1 MQAQLTKCLKVIA
14 LALVLAFPA
23 TSWSNT
29 STIDETPSAL
39 AMTGDAFFVRPVML
53 VTTVIGTA
61 IFVVSSPFAALGGN
75 IGESFEQLVQKPFE
89 TTFVRCLGCT
99 VNGRKVSTTVKQV
112 DQPKQE
118 APSAE

>member
-1 MQAQLTKCLKVIA
+1 MQSQFAKCLKVIT

-23 TSWSNT
+23 VGWSSTNT
-29 STIDETPSAL
+29 IEETPSAL

-53 VTTVIGTA
+53 VTTVIGTV
-61 IFVVSSPFAALGGN
+61 IFIVSSPFAALGGN
-75 IGESFEQLVQKPFE
+75 IGESFEQLVEKPFE

-118 APSAE
+118 AASDE

>member
-1 MQAQLTKCLKVIA
+1 MQSQFAKCLKVIT

-23 TSWSNT
+23 IGWSNT
-29 STIDETPSAL
+29 NTIEEKPSAL

-53 VTTVIGTA
+53 VTTVIGTV
-61 IFVVSSPFAALGGN
+61 IFIVSSPFSALGGN
-75 IGESFEQLVQKPFE
+75 IGESFEQLVEKPFE

-112 DQPKQE
+112 DQPKDTTSE
-118 APSAE
+118 

>member
-1 MQAQLTKCLKVIA
+1 
-14 LALVLAFPA
+14 LAFPA
-23 TSWSNT
+23 TGWSSTNT
-29 STIDETPSAL
+29 IEETPSAL

-53 VTTVIGTA
+53 VTTVIGTV
-61 IFVVSSPFAALGGN
+61 IFIVSSPFAALGGN
-75 IGESFEQLVQKPFE
+75 IGESFEQLVGKPFE

-118 APSAE
+118 AASAE

>member
-1 MQAQLTKCLKVIA
+1 MQSQLTKCLKVIT

-23 TSWSNT
+23 TGWSDT

-61 IFVVSSPFAALGGN
+61 IFIVSSPFAALGGN
-75 IGESFEQLVQKPFE
+75 IGESFEQLVANPFE

-112 DQPKQE
+112 DQPKK
-118 APSAE
+118 ATGSAE

>member
-1 MQAQLTKCLKVIA
+1 MRSQFSKCLKVIT

-23 TSWSNT
+23 TGWSNT
-29 STIDETPSAL
+29 IEETPSAL

-53 VTTVIGTA
+53 GVTVIGTA
-61 IFVVSSPFAALGGN
+61 IFIISSPFAALGGN
-75 IGESFEQLVQKPFE
+75 IGDSFEQLVEKPFE

-112 DQPKQE
+112 DQPKQDSS
-118 APSAE
+118 SAE

>member
-1 MQAQLTKCLKVIA
+1 MQSKFITCLKVIT
-14 LALVLAFPA
+14 LALVLAFP
-23 TSWSNT
+23 
-29 STIDETPSAL
+29 TIGWTDTGTVEETPSAL

-61 IFVVSSPFAALGGN
+61 IFIVSSPFAALGGN
-75 IGESFEQLVQKPFE
+75 IGESFEQLVEGPFK

-112 DQPKQE
+112 EQPKQ
-118 APSAE
+118 AVTAE

>member
-1 MQAQLTKCLKVIA
+1 M
-14 LALVLAFPA
+14 LALILAFPA

-29 STIDETPSAL
+29 VEETPSAL

-61 IFVVSSPFAALGGN
+61 IFIVSSPFSALGGN
-75 IGESFEQLVQKPFE
+75 VGESFEQLVETPFK

-112 DQPKQE
+112 KQDTE
-118 APSAE
+118 SAE

>member
-1 MQAQLTKCLKVIA
+1 MQLQLTKCLKVIA

-23 TSWSNT
+23 TGWSST
-29 STIDETPSAL
+29 STVDETPSAL

-53 VTTVIGTA
+53 VTTVIGTV
-61 IFVVSSPFAALGGN
+61 IFLVSSPFAALGGN
-75 IGESFEQLVQKPFE
+75 IGESFEQLVEGPFK

-112 DQPKQE
+112 DQPKE
-118 APSAE
+118 AAAE

>member
-1 MQAQLTKCLKVIA
+1 MRSQFSKCLKIIG

-29 STIDETPSAL
+29 IEETPSAL

-53 VTTVIGTA
+53 VTTVIGSA
-61 IFVVSSPFAALGGN
+61 IFIVSSPFAALGGN
-75 IGESFEQLVQKPFE
+75 IGESFEQLVEKPFE
-89 TTFVRCLGCT
+89 TTFIRCLGCT

-112 DQPKQE
+112 DQPKQTSS
-118 APSAE
+118 SAE

>member
-1 MQAQLTKCLKVIA
+1 MQSQLTKCLKVIT

-23 TSWSNT
+23 TAWSNT
-29 STIDETPSAL
+29 VEETPSAL

-61 IFVVSSPFAALGGN
+61 IFIVSSPFAALGGN
-75 IGESFEQLVQKPFE
+75 IGESFEQLVQGPFE

-112 DQPKQE
+112 DQPKE
-118 APSAE
+118 AAEE